1 MNNIQYRLSSRNSF
15 SSSLRSSPIPP
26 SYITNNFRNLPL
38 VASAPLLSP
47 YYSAVIKPKILITTR
62 PRPSAELFHFI
73 SAILTM
79 IPNSYYYPRRDYEL
93 KDITTYSRN
102 KMFSH
107 LIVLSEKS
115 KKCNGML
122 VSHLGVPS
130 ESSGIWKDDGGKVWE
145 DDDNE
150 EDWGEEEE
158 DNMEVEVDEDGEGIG
173 GLKGN
178 GSSSNNDDEE
188 GLSDSEDDDEDN
200 SNNHDNHQDPDEH
213 TSSEPEF
220 PAPSSPKVPTPTPE
234 DVLPGPTAFFKVNNI
249 GEKFVSYSAMQYT
262 SLRHAPSVLR
272 FSPSPFRFSLALIA
286 LISVL
291 PRRISNHGKATSH
304 IPEIILNNFTTRL
317 GHRAGRFFGSLFPHS
332 PEFNGRQAV
341 TFHNQRDYV
350 FVRHHRYVF
359 HKGERKGDNGKTRA
373 RLQELGPRFS
383 LKMRWMLSGGF
394 DTRFGEYEFF
404 HKRKEMDT
412 SRRKFH
418 L

>member
-1 MNNIQYRLSSRNSF
+1 LADEMDDEF
-15 SSSLRSSPIPP
+15 
-26 SYITNNFRNLPL
+26 
-38 VASAPLLSP
+38 SP
-47 YYSAVIKPKILITTR
+47 YFSCVIKPKVIITTR

-73 SAILTM
+73 SALLTL

-93 KDITTYSRN
+93 KEITEYSRN

-122 VSHLGVPS
+122 VSHLGVPA
-130 ESSGIWKDDGGKVWE
+130 ESSGIWKDDGKKVWE
-145 DDDNE
+145 DEEGGDEEE
-150 EDWGEEEE
+150 EDWGEDEEMGGVDGGEDGKKGEE
-158 DNMEVEVDEDGEGIG
+158 DSGEENEGENDE
-173 GLKGN
+173 
-178 GSSSNNDDEE
+178 NDDQHFDDHNDHDDDHDDDH
-188 GLSDSEDDDEDN
+188 GDDDDDDDDDDEN
-200 SNNHDNHQDPDEH
+200 P
-213 TSSEPEF
+213 F
-220 PAPSSPKVPTPTPE
+220 PPPPSPAKAPTPTAD

-249 GEKFVSYSAMQYT
+249 
-262 SLRHAPSVLR
+262 
-272 FSPSPFRFSLALIA
+272 
-286 LISVL
+286 VL
-291 PRRISNHGKATSH
+291 PKRISNHGTATSH
-304 IPEIILNNFTTRL
+304 IPELILNNFTTRL
-317 GHRAGRFFGSLFPHS
+317 GHRAGRFFGSLFPHE
-332 PEFNGRQAV
+332 PEFRGRQAV

-383 LKMRWMLSGGF
+383 LKMRWMLAGGF

-418 L
+418 M